1 MELNLEAAL
10 GAADA
15 DEDASPAQASLAVLL
30 ATQSADVATLGQAA
44 NAADTLLRCFRHS
57 RGR

>member
-30 ATQSADVATLGQAA
+30 ATQSAE
-44 NAADTLLRCFRHS
+44 RCNPGAS
-57 RGR
+57 RERRRRTSAMLSP